1 MFTTVIFTAGMIG
14 LSIAFLITVDEVI
27 NEIKQLKGGKK

>member
-1 MFTTVIFTAGMIG
+1 MFTTVIFTAGVIG
-14 LSIAFLITVDEVI
+14 LGFALLITVDEVI

>member
-1 MFTTVIFTAGMIG
+1 MFTTVIFTAGVIG
-14 LSIAFLITVDEVI
+14 LGFALLIAVDEVI